1 MSATLAGVH
10 ALVTGGGR
18 GLGRASALALARA
31 GAAVSV
37 LARSADEVAETAW
50 LIEESGHTAL
60 ALTADARD
68 SGQLAEAV
76 AAARARFGPI
86 NTLVAAAGI
95 GLRAPIYET
104 SEAQWDA
111 VIDTL
116 LKGVFLS
123 VQAVLPH
130 MIEAGRGNII
140 VIGAPL
146 DRIAVPGF
154 AAYYAAKAGV
164 DGLVRV
170 MAKDLRRFG
179 INVNI
184 VHPGGFADTRMVRT
198 TVPEVRTGLLSP
210 DEIGPAVVELAALP
224 PRSQTGQTIDA
235 HARKLAQN

>member
-1 MSATLAGVH
+1 MTLTGMH

-18 GLGRASALALARA
+18 GLGRASALALAKA
-31 GAAVSV
+31 GATVSV
-37 LARSADEVAETAW
+37 LARSADEVAETVW
-50 LIEESGHTAL
+50 LIEESGREGL
-60 ALTADARD
+60 ALPADVRE
-68 SGQLAEAV
+68 SGQLEQAV
-76 AAARARFGPI
+76 AQARARFGPI
-86 NTLVAAAGI
+86 RVLVAAAGI

-111 VIDTL
+111 VVDTV

-123 VQAVLPH
+123 ARAVIPD
-130 MIEAGRGNII
+130 MIEAGGGNII
-140 VIGAPL
+140 IVGAPL

-164 DGLVRV
+164 DGLARV

-179 INVNI
+179 INVNL
-184 VHPGGFADTRMVRT
+184 VHPGGFADTQMVRT

>member
-1 MSATLAGVH
+1 MTLTGIH

-31 GAAVSV
+31 GAMVSV
-37 LARSADEVAETAW
+37 LARSADEVAETVW
-50 LIEESGHTAL
+50 LIEENGQRAL
-60 ALTADARD
+60 GLTADVRASDQLDRAVSQARD
-68 SGQLAEAV
+68 H
-76 AAARARFGPI
+76 FGPI
-86 NTLVAAAGI
+86 RVLVAAAGI
-95 GLRAPIYET
+95 GLRAPIQET
-104 SEAQWDA
+104 TEEQWDA
-111 VIDTL
+111 VVDTL

-123 VQAVLPH
+123 AKAVIPQ
-130 MIEAGRGNII
+130 MIEGGGGNII

-154 AAYYAAKAGV
+154 ATYYAAKAGV
-164 DGLVRV
+164 DGLARV

-184 VHPGGFADTRMVRT
+184 VHPGGFADTLMVRT

>member
-1 MSATLAGVH
+1 MTLTGMH

-18 GLGRASALALARA
+18 GLGRASALALAKA
-31 GAAVSV
+31 GATVSV
-37 LARSADEVAETAW
+37 LARSADEVAETVW
-50 LIEESGHTAL
+50 LIEEGGREAL
-60 ALTADARD
+60 ALSADVRE
-68 SGQLAEAV
+68 SSQLEQAV
-76 AAARARFGPI
+76 AQARARFGPI
-86 NTLVAAAGI
+86 RVLVAAAGI

-111 VIDTL
+111 VVDTV

-123 VQAVLPH
+123 ARAVIPD
-130 MIEAGRGNII
+130 MIEAGGGNII
-140 VIGAPL
+140 IVGAPL

-164 DGLVRV
+164 DGLARV

-179 INVNI
+179 INVNL
-184 VHPGGFADTRMVRT
+184 VHPGGFADTQMVRT

-235 HARKLAQN
+235 HARRLAQN

>member
-1 MSATLAGVH
+1 MTLTGMH

-18 GLGRASALALARA
+18 GLGRASALALAKA
-31 GAAVSV
+31 GATVSV
-37 LARSADEVAETAW
+37 LARSADEVAETVW
-50 LIEESGHTAL
+50 LIEESGREGL
-60 ALTADARD
+60 ALTADVRE
-68 SGQLAEAV
+68 SNQLEHAV
-76 AAARARFGPI
+76 AQARTRFGPI
-86 NTLVAAAGI
+86 RILVAAAGI

-111 VIDTL
+111 VVDTL

-123 VQAVLPH
+123 ARIVIPD
-130 MIEAGRGNII
+130 MIEAGGGNII
-140 VIGAPL
+140 IVGAPL

-154 AAYYAAKAGV
+154 AAYYAAKTGV
-164 DGLVRV
+164 DGLARV

-179 INVNI
+179 INVNL
-184 VHPGGFADTRMVRT
+184 VHPGGFADTQMVRT

>member
-1 MSATLAGVH
+1 MTLTGMH

-31 GAAVSV
+31 GASVSV
-37 LARSADEVAETAW
+37 LARSADEVAETVW
-50 LIEESGHTAL
+50 LIEESGGAGL
-60 ALTADARD
+60 ALTADVRE
-68 SGQLAEAV
+68 SGQLEQAV
-76 AAARARFGPI
+76 AQARTCFGPI
-86 NTLVAAAGI
+86 RILVAAAGI
-95 GLRAPIYET
+95 GLRAPVYET

-111 VIDTL
+111 VVDTL

-123 VQAVLPH
+123 ARAVIPD
-130 MIEAGRGNII
+130 MTEAGGGNII
-140 VIGAPL
+140 IVGAPL

-164 DGLVRV
+164 DGLARV

-179 INVNI
+179 INVNL
-184 VHPGGFADTRMVRT
+184 VHPGGFADTQMVRT

-235 HARKLAQN
+235 HARKLA

>member
-1 MSATLAGVH
+1 MTLTGMH

-18 GLGRASALALARA
+18 GLGRASALALAKA
-31 GAAVSV
+31 GATVSV
-37 LARSADEVAETAW
+37 LARSADEVAETVW
-50 LIEESGHTAL
+50 LIEEGGREAL
-60 ALTADARD
+60 ALPADVRE
-68 SGQLAEAV
+68 SSQLEQAV
-76 AAARARFGPI
+76 AQARARFGPI
-86 NTLVAAAGI
+86 RILVAAAGI

-111 VIDTL
+111 VVDTI

-123 VQAVLPH
+123 ARAVIPD
-130 MIEAGRGNII
+130 MIEAGGGNII
-140 VIGAPL
+140 IVGAPL

-164 DGLVRV
+164 DGLARV

-179 INVNI
+179 INVNL
-184 VHPGGFADTRMVRT
+184 VHPGGFADTQMVRT

-235 HARKLAQN
+235 HARRLAQN

>member
-1 MSATLAGVH
+1 MTLTGMH

-18 GLGRASALALARA
+18 GLGRASALALAKA
-31 GAAVSV
+31 GATVSV
-37 LARSADEVAETAW
+37 LARSADEVAETVW
-50 LIEESGHTAL
+50 LIEESGREGL
-60 ALTADARD
+60 ALPADVRE
-68 SGQLAEAV
+68 SGQLEQAV
-76 AAARARFGPI
+76 AQARARFGPI
-86 NTLVAAAGI
+86 RVLVAAAGI

-111 VIDTL
+111 VVDTV

-123 VQAVLPH
+123 ARAVIPD
-130 MIEAGRGNII
+130 MIEAGGGNII
-140 VIGAPL
+140 IVGAPL

-164 DGLVRV
+164 DGLARV

-179 INVNI
+179 INVNL
-184 VHPGGFADTRMVRT
+184 VHPGGFADTQMVRT

-210 DEIGPAVVELAALP
+210 DEIGLAVVELAALP

>member
-1 MSATLAGVH
+1 MTLTGMH

-18 GLGRASALALARA
+18 GLGRASALALAKA
-31 GAAVSV
+31 GATVSV
-37 LARSADEVAETAW
+37 LARSADEVAETVW
-50 LIEESGHTAL
+50 LIEESGREGL
-60 ALTADARD
+60 ALTADVRE
-68 SGQLAEAV
+68 SGQLEQAV
-76 AAARARFGPI
+76 AQARARFGPI
-86 NTLVAAAGI
+86 RVLVAAAGI

-111 VIDTL
+111 VVDTV

-123 VQAVLPH
+123 ARAVIPD
-130 MIEAGRGNII
+130 MIEAGGGNII
-140 VIGAPL
+140 IVGAPL

-164 DGLVRV
+164 DGLARV

-179 INVNI
+179 INVNL
-184 VHPGGFADTRMVRT
+184 VHPGGFADTQMVRT

>member
-1 MSATLAGVH
+1 MTLTGMH

-18 GLGRASALALARA
+18 GLGRASALALAKA
-31 GAAVSV
+31 GATVSV
-37 LARSADEVAETAW
+37 LARSADEVAETVW
-50 LIEESGHTAL
+50 LIEEGGREAL
-60 ALTADARD
+60 ALSADVRE
-68 SGQLAEAV
+68 SSQLEQAV
-76 AAARARFGPI
+76 AQARARFGPI
-86 NTLVAAAGI
+86 RVLVAAAGI

-111 VIDTL
+111 VVDTI

-123 VQAVLPH
+123 ARAVIPD
-130 MIEAGRGNII
+130 MIEAGGGNII
-140 VIGAPL
+140 IVGAPL

-164 DGLVRV
+164 DGLARV

-179 INVNI
+179 INVNL
-184 VHPGGFADTRMVRT
+184 VHPGGFADTQMVRT

-235 HARKLAQN
+235 HARRLAQN

>member
-1 MSATLAGVH
+1 MTLTGMH

-18 GLGRASALALARA
+18 GLGRASALALAKA
-31 GAAVSV
+31 GVTVSV
-37 LARSADEVAETAW
+37 LARSADEVAETVW
-50 LIEESGHTAL
+50 LIEENGGEGL
-60 ALTADARD
+60 ALTADVRA
-68 SGQLAEAV
+68 SSQLEQAV
-76 AAARARFGPI
+76 AQARARFGPI
-86 NTLVAAAGI
+86 RILVAAAGI

-111 VIDTL
+111 VVDTL

-123 VQAVLPH
+123 ARAVIPD
-130 MIEAGRGNII
+130 MIEAGGGNII
-140 VIGAPL
+140 IVGAPL

-164 DGLVRV
+164 DGLARV

-179 INVNI
+179 INVNL
-184 VHPGGFADTRMVRT
+184 VHPGGFADTQMVRT

>member
-1 MSATLAGVH
+1 MTLTGMH

-18 GLGRASALALARA
+18 GLGRASALALAKA
-31 GAAVSV
+31 GATVSV
-37 LARSADEVAETAW
+37 LARSADEVAETVW
-50 LIEESGHTAL
+50 LIEEGGREGL
-60 ALTADARD
+60 ALTADVRE
-68 SGQLAEAV
+68 SSQLEQVV
-76 AAARARFGPI
+76 AQARARFGPI
-86 NTLVAAAGI
+86 RILVAAAGV

-111 VIDTL
+111 VVDTL

-123 VQAVLPH
+123 ARAVIPD
-130 MIEAGRGNII
+130 MIEAGGGNII
-140 VIGAPL
+140 IVGAPL

-179 INVNI
+179 INVNL
-184 VHPGGFADTRMVRT
+184 VHPGGFADTQMVRT

-235 HARKLAQN
+235 HARKLVQN

>member
-1 MSATLAGVH
+1 MTLTGMH

-18 GLGRASALALARA
+18 GLGRASALALAKA
-31 GAAVSV
+31 GATVSV
-37 LARSADEVAETAW
+37 LARSADEVAETVW
-50 LIEESGHTAL
+50 LIEESGREGL
-60 ALTADARD
+60 ALPADVRA
-68 SGQLAEAV
+68 SSQLEQAV
-76 AAARARFGPI
+76 AQARARFGPI
-86 NTLVAAAGI
+86 RVLVAAAGI

-111 VIDTL
+111 VVDTV

-123 VQAVLPH
+123 ARAVIPD
-130 MIEAGRGNII
+130 MIEAGGGNII
-140 VIGAPL
+140 IVGAPL

-164 DGLVRV
+164 DGLARV

-179 INVNI
+179 INVNL
-184 VHPGGFADTRMVRT
+184 VHPGGFADTQMVRT